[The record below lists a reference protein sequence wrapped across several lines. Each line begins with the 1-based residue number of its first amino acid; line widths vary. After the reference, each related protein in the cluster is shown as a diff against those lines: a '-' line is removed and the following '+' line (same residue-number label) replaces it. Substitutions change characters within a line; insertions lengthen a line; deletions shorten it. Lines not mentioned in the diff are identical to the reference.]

1 MVYQDDQ
8 TVKIDDVILPG
19 LVKSMEIKNDA
30 QVDEQEVEGQS
41 KKPKQATGYEDAK
54 INIELILE
62 DTQDDAGTV
71 TMTRMQKLQQIQ
83 ALFRQPGQA
92 LPAVHQIVCEDTA
105 VRGISQVILKNMT
118 HKAENKK
125 QQITASLELWEYNTL
140 IISAGKSAS
149 SSGAKKDASASTGAG
164 SVLNEDYKSYLKDDR
179 GTAPARKETE
189 RAAGKLSQSPQKKA
203 AAQVTPSA
211 SAGLGRI
218 EKMPF

>member
-83 ALFRQPGQA
+83 ALFRAAGPG
-92 LPAVHQIVCEDTA
+92 
-105 VRGISQVILKNMT
+105 
-118 HKAENKK
+118 
-125 QQITASLELWEYNTL
+125 
-140 IISAGKSAS
+140 
-149 SSGAKKDASASTGAG
+149 
-164 SVLNEDYKSYLKDDR
+164 
-179 GTAPARKETE
+179 PAR
-189 RAAGKLSQSPQKKA
+189 SPPDCMRRYRSPGDFPGH
-203 AAQVTPSA
+203 T
-211 SAGLGRI
+211 
-218 EKMPF
+218 

>member
-8 TVKIDDVILPG
+8 TIKIDDVVLPG

-62 DTQDDAGTV
+62 DTQDEAGAV
-71 TMTRMQKLQQIQ
+71 TMTKMQKLQQIQ
-83 ALFRQPGQA
+83 ALFRQSGQA

-105 VRGISQVILKNMT
+105 VRGISRVILKNMT
-118 HKAENKK
+118 HKVENKK

-140 IISAGKSAS
+140 TISAGKSES
-149 SSGAKKDASASTGAG
+149 SSGAKKDASASTG
-164 SVLNEDYKSYLKDDR
+164 STLNEDYKSYLKDDR
-179 GTAPARKETE
+179 GTAPTTRETD
-189 RAAGKLSQSPQKKA
+189 RAASKLSQSPQKKA
-203 AAQVTPSA
+203 ASQVTPSA
-211 SAGLGRI
+211 SAGLDRI

>member
-8 TVKIDDVILPG
+8 MVKIDDVILPG
-19 LVKSMEIKNDA
+19 LVKSIEIKNDA

-62 DTQDDAGTV
+62 DTQDETGAV

-83 ALFRQPGQA
+83 ALFRQSGQA

-149 SSGAKKDASASTGAG
+149 SSGAKKDASASTGSA
-164 SVLNEDYKSYLKDDR
+164 LNEDYKSYLKDDR
-179 GTAPARKETE
+179 GTAPNRRETD

-211 SAGLGRI
+211 SAGLDRI

>member
-19 LVKSMEIKNDA
+19 LVKSIEIKNDA

-62 DTQDDAGTV
+62 DTQDETGAV

-83 ALFRQPGQA
+83 TLFRQSGQA

-105 VRGISQVILKNMT
+105 VRGISQVILKNMA

-149 SSGAKKDASASTGAG
+149 SSGAKKDASASTGSA
-164 SVLNEDYKSYLKDDR
+164 LNEDYKSYLKDDR
-179 GTAPARKETE
+179 GTAPTRKETD

-211 SAGLGRI
+211 SAGLDRI

>member
-125 QQITASLELWEYNTL
+125 QQITASL
-140 IISAGKSAS
+140 
-149 SSGAKKDASASTGAG
+149 DASVSTG
-164 SVLNEDYKSYLKDDR
+164 SMLNEDYKSYLKDDR

-203 AAQVTPSA
+203 VAQVTPSA

>member
-71 TMTRMQKLQQIQ
+71 TMTRI
-83 ALFRQPGQA
+83 
-92 LPAVHQIVCEDTA
+92 QIVCEDTA

-140 IISAGKSAS
+140 IISAGRSAS
-149 SSGAKKDASASTGAG
+149 NSGAKKDASVSTG
-164 SVLNEDYKSYLKDDR
+164 SMLNEDYKSYLKDDR

>member
-71 TMTRMQKLQQIQ
+71 AMTRMQKLQQIQ

-92 LPAVHQIVCEDTA
+92 LPAVHQIVCEDT
-105 VRGISQVILKNMT
+105 
-118 HKAENKK
+118 E
-125 QQITASLELWEYNTL
+125 
-140 IISAGKSAS
+140 
-149 SSGAKKDASASTGAG
+149 SGGFPR
-164 SVLNEDYKSYLKDDR
+164 SYLK
-179 GTAPARKETE
+179 
-189 RAAGKLSQSPQKKA
+189 
-203 AAQVTPSA
+203 
-211 SAGLGRI
+211 I
-218 EKMPF
+218 

>member
-83 ALFRQPGQA
+83 AL
-92 LPAVHQIVCEDTA
+92 PAVHQIVCEDTA

-140 IISAGKSAS
+140 IISAGRSAS
-149 SSGAKKDASASTGAG
+149 NSGAKKDASVSTG
-164 SVLNEDYKSYLKDDR
+164 SMLNEDYKSYLKDDR

-203 AAQVTPSA
+203 VAQVTPSA

>member
-8 TVKIDDVILPG
+8 TVKIDDVVLPG

-54 INIELILE
+54 INIDLILE
-62 DTQDDAGTV
+62 DTQDESGTV

-149 SSGAKKDASASTGAG
+149 SSGARKDASASTG
-164 SVLNEDYKSYLKDDR
+164 SMLNEDYKSYLKDDR
-179 GTAPARKETE
+179 GTAPTRKETD

-211 SAGLGRI
+211 SAGLDRI

>member
-8 TVKIDDVILPG
+8 TVKIDDVVLPG

-54 INIELILE
+54 INIDLILE
-62 DTQDDAGTV
+62 DTQDESGTV

-83 ALFRQPGQA
+83 ALFRQPGQV

-149 SSGAKKDASASTGAG
+149 SSGAKKDASASTG
-164 SVLNEDYKSYLKDDR
+164 SMLNEDYKSYLKDDR
-179 GTAPARKETE
+179 GTAPTRKETD

-211 SAGLGRI
+211 SAGLDWI

>member
-19 LVKSMEIKNDA
+19 LVKSIEIKNDA

-62 DTQDDAGTV
+62 DTQDEAGTV

-83 ALFRQPGQA
+83 TLFRQSGQA

-105 VRGISQVILKNMT
+105 VRGISQVILKNMA

-149 SSGAKKDASASTGAG
+149 SSGAKKDASASTGSA
-164 SVLNEDYKSYLKDDR
+164 LNEDYKSYLKDDR
-179 GTAPARKETE
+179 GTAPTRKETD

-211 SAGLGRI
+211 SAGLDRI

>member
-105 VRGISQVILKNMT
+105 VRGISQVILKN
-118 HKAENKK
+118 KK

-140 IISAGKSAS
+140 IISAGRSAS
-149 SSGAKKDASASTGAG
+149 NSGAKKDASVSTG
-164 SVLNEDYKSYLKDDR
+164 SMLNEDYKSYLKDDR

-189 RAAGKLSQSPQKKA
+189 RAAGKLSQKGSRSRPVRTQSR
-203 AAQVTPSA
+203 TLTGPRSDLPTLTRPR
-211 SAGLGRI
+211 LG
-218 EKMPF
+218 

>member
-140 IISAGKSAS
+140 IISAGRSAS
-149 SSGAKKDASASTGAG
+149 NSGAKKDASVSTG
-164 SVLNEDYKSYLKDDR
+164 SMLNEDYKSYLKDDR
-179 GTAPARKETE
+179 GTAPTRKETE